1 MMPIGERYYV
11 RVDSDAQSLR
21 DWRKHTSLPT
31 HPNQLSPDDL
41 YVASR
46 HVLMGARARLLSRG
60 WREVGT
66 RWGEL
71 WCLAPPGS
79 PLEAVEEE
87 VVEGEGVA
95 GSSTY
100 ATNPA
105 VSSPDV
111 VFAVPSDLRSMATY
125 GWRWASIFTDQRLL
139 QARMDAV
146 HGLVLHSSADPVLVD
161 VIYLMQLCLPGW
173 ITVVKERH
181 DPRVFSTR
189 ESRPFPPLAWMMG
202 QASTL
207 QPIFG
212 YVYWSV
218 LAMRS
223 RDVLSRIDFLD

>member
-1 MMPIGERYYV
+1 MMPIGEQYYV

-79 PLEAVEEE
+79 PLEVLEEE
-87 VVEGEGVA
+87 AVEGEGVA
-95 GSSTY
+95 GSSTH
-100 ATNPA
+100 AKNPA
-105 VSSPDV
+105 APSPDV

-139 QARMDAV
+139 QARMDDATV
-146 HGLVLHSSADPVLVD
+146 PTWV
-161 VIYLMQLCLPGW
+161 